1 MASLLTSNDISGF
14 TGVLEDHFDTF
25 SKNIIIHKEPIKQ
38 IDNVAATNYAGYNE
52 SSNAT
57 NFTFVPVSGIY
68 PAIVNYFNDQESEAI
83 PELGGIS
90 VGKGVVRIK
99 VKDDAKDF
107 IKKGKTERIDI
118 DEDSFNAITD
128 EKVQNYLGSK
138 YYVYYLERTE

>member
-25 SKNIIIHKEPIKQ
+25 SKNITIHKEPIKE
-38 IDNVAATNYAGYNE
+38 ISSVSATNYVGYND
-52 SSNAT
+52 SSNT
-57 NFTFVPVSGIY
+57 SNFTLIPVSGIY

-118 DEDSFNAITD
+118 DEDSFNTITD